1 MGFSYAPYA
10 KAAALYRPD
19 HTKLLIIQEAPPYAL
34 ERHFYFTDVRAHDGL
49 WVNFTRYAYKDDF
62 GEEVAAERKRKDY
75 WLGRCKKDGYQVIDS
90 MREPMARNPHP
101 KRVKMIAARAAAIVK
116 ECKEISPDQIL
127 LAKKSV
133 YEALAEPVATAGLP
147 LINEE
152 ALPFPGRGQQ
162 LRFLAGLDTLV
173 EQGRLK
179 MPT

>member
-1 MGFSYAPYA
+1 MGFSYAPYV

-101 KRVKMIAARAAAIVK
+101 KRVKIIAAQAAAIVK

-133 YEALAEPVATAGLP
+133 YEALAEPVAAAGLP

-162 LRFLAGLDTLV
+162 LIFLAGLDTLV
-173 EQGRLK
+173 EQGLLK